1 MIYMEFSIF
10 APQSILSISYDGVL
24 VGAVFI
30 RSNIQ
35 RWMSTKIIGII
46 GNAVRKGCVM
56 QVILIMNLNL
66 VSKIASPGG
75 SDYYEFES
83 T

>member
-1 MIYMEFSIF
+1 
-10 APQSILSISYDGVL
+10 
-24 VGAVFI
+24 
-30 RSNIQ
+30 
-35 RWMSTKIIGII
+35 MSTKIIGII